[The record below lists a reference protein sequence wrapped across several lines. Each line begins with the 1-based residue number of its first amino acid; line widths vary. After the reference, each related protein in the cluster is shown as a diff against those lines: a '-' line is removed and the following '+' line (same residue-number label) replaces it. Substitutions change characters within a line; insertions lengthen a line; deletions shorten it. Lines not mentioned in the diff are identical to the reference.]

1 MIFIVF
7 LVAASWYFH
16 KKKDYNVVIII
27 NTLCIY
33 GLMEDF
39 LISSIVNPFL
49 LLAVYAVYSMLEERK
64 RSVKEKKVENACCNN
79 N

>member
-1 MIFIVF
+1 MCIR
-7 LVAASWYFH
+7 
-16 KKKDYNVVIII
+16 DR
-27 NTLCIY
+27 CIY

-64 RSVKEKKVENACCNN
+64 RSVKEKRVENACCNN